1 MAASRSGRCRSR
13 AAVTKFRALLGEQNV
28 LVKAEPLISYH
39 KIMMSMENAA
49 HAPAAALTATTVEQ
63 VQGIVKICN
72 QHRIPVWTISTGRN
86 FGYGTAAPVQHGQ
99 VILDL
104 KKMNRIIE
112 IDPDMCTARVEPGVT
127 FQQLYDY
134 IEENKP
140 QGYSSC
146 ASRRRNT
153 RSRGDSKSNQRE
165 ARPRYSVRSYLILLA
180 RKGMVWRGALNRLE
194 A

>member
-1 MAASRSGRCRSR
+1 M
-13 AAVTKFRALLGEQNV
+13 
-28 LVKAEPLISYH
+28 
-39 KIMMSMENAA
+39 
-49 HAPAAALTATTVEQ
+49 
-63 VQGIVKICN
+63 KICN
-72 QHRIPVWTISTGRN
+72 QHRIPIWSISTRRN

-104 KKMNRIIE
+104 KKMNRIIK

-134 IEENKP
+134 IEENKL

-153 RSRGDSKSNQRE
+153 RSRGGSKSNQRE
-165 ARPRYSVRSYLILLA
+165 ARPRYSARS
-180 RKGMVWRGALNRLE
+180 
-194 A
+194 